1 MRKERPQKQE
11 NGFMWD
17 VAKTF
22 VNWPSIFLNAKFILR
37 CQNMFYKG
45 EGRGL
50 ISFITFDFVHFG
62 EKTGSFENL
71 GSGGG
76 GGGSP
81 IPESKCNNIGKIL
94 TFW

>member
-1 MRKERPQKQE
+1 
-11 NGFMWD
+11 
-17 VAKTF
+17 
-22 VNWPSIFLNAKFILR
+22 
-37 CQNMFYKG
+37 MFYKG

-62 EKTGSFENL
+62 EKTGSFGNL
-71 GSGGG
+71 GSEG